1 MRTRWQRGSGQ
12 GARGFALLTV
22 IATIVVLTLLGSAIT
37 LTVDRLRVTSAAQQK
52 ALNGEI
58 AAYSTRSTILFML
71 GTQRMTYGGLTVSQ
85 VIVRTPQE
93 QSMQMMANPANVVDT
108 NTISF
113 APVGNELRLDGTLY
127 RGLGDSYFAL
137 QDDRGRFSINWA
149 VPGMMQ
155 GLMHALRVPL
165 DERGRL
171 LAALRNYQESRAPGD
186 FVATTAGSE
195 GTSQIDTDSLAHH
208 VLLTPFQLLSIPAWR
223 PYLEHWSDQHIGRRL
238 SVTRSVSINVNTA
251 SAFVM
256 QTLPGVEAAQAKR
269 VIALRGEN
277 PLVSESMA
285 YALLPSIPDGSG
297 LLMLYPSNSGT
308 LVCWSTRDQPA
319 MQVHYTLTPFEPHGK
334 PWRIDYVIPLAQPP
348 AATVPASRAH
358 GAPLLAGTLPAQPR

>member
-1 MRTRWQRGSGQ
+1 MRTPWQRRSRQ
-12 GARGFALLTV
+12 DARGFALLTV
-22 IATIVVLTLLGSAIT
+22 IATIVVLTLLSSAIT
-37 LTVDRLRVTSAAQQK
+37 LTVDRLRATSAAQQE

-71 GTQRMTYGGLTVSQ
+71 GTQRMTYGGLTVNQ

-93 QSMQMMANPANVVDT
+93 QSMQMLANPANVADT

-113 APVGNELRLDGTLY
+113 APVGDELRLDGTLY

-171 LAALRNYQESRAPGD
+171 LDALRNYQERRAPGD
-186 FVATTAGSE
+186 FVTAAGSD
-195 GTSQIDTDSLAHH
+195 GTSQIGTDSLAHH

-223 PYLEHWSDQHIGRRL
+223 PYLEHWSNQHIGRRL

-256 QTLPGVEAAQAKR
+256 QTLPGVESAQAKR

-277 PLVSESMA
+277 PLASESMA

-308 LVCWSTRDQPA
+308 LICWSTRDQPA
-319 MQVHYTLTPFEPHGK
+319 MQVHYTLTPFELHGK

-358 GAPLLAGTLPAQPR
+358 GATLLAGTLPAQPR